1 MNWIEKIL
9 SRKNTTSEKSENI
22 DIMED
27 LFIDN
32 TQPAV
37 QEKVHTEVIKKAN
50 NGVMSFLDQDFYS
63 KGFDDG
69 YKNHSNEIMNN
80 VIHGIKADFRIKIDI
95 LMDQKRNRKLEIL
108 NMQTE
113 TGKISENLNSQV
125 VNIMKDLEQSLSIL
139 NKEKG
144 NSAIDEGWVM
154 KAIHKYRDGFVKGT
168 GRYQEEKL
176 LAISTGMFN

>member
-50 NGVMSFLDQDFYS
+50 NGGVYDKFPFPKKTTLT
-63 KGFDDG
+63 
-69 YKNHSNEIMNN
+69 N
-80 VIHGIKADFRIKIDI
+80 
-95 LMDQKRNRKLEIL
+95 
-108 NMQTE
+108 
-113 TGKISENLNSQV
+113 
-125 VNIMKDLEQSLSIL
+125 
-139 NKEKG
+139 
-144 NSAIDEGWVM
+144 
-154 KAIHKYRDGFVKGT
+154 
-168 GRYQEEKL
+168 
-176 LAISTGMFN
+176 